1 MKRIYCFTMA
11 LGMMAILFTTDV
23 IAQTKDADP
32 LKIYNTWQSQ
42 LKEKYKKM
50 GDAGQELP
58 KATQEQLEKEIA
70 AHVAGE
76 IALVQQKLK
85 TYNAEQ
91 AKSRTV
97 PYVPTKGKKGEFDF
111 VPLFNV
117 PAPASDL
124 ATAFSIGG
132 LKDKTS
138 VYDHHQQLLEK
149 KGKEIAALEVR
160 NNKINNIY
168 QKEGQAGLEKNY
180 RKEADKNVMMQ
191 QMGGLEKVEK
201 MSEEERKTAALK
213 AASNMLDNPVMAM
226 GGTGNAG
233 MDKLMQEMMQ
243 NPELAKKFEKMNDAE
258 KQAFM
263 KKYVQN
269 TPRNDAQ
276 HEKMMKE
283 KNENEYAMKVMQI
296 IQRMN
301 EGMMAASKIYVERMN
316 IFEKEKERSLNKLG
330 KWALSKCDAL
340 PIINGGMGV
349 GRTKDMDE
357 MAAIQKVIETAQH
370 KWAEAALLYH
380 RVQWESYRVDALAS
394 IQEFNEFYGNYEYGK
409 QMKDVNA
416 FSGAY
421 IEPQISEAAV
431 GVLELINQITK
442 QAKDMTSQAMND
454 HDTWMKSKTMKN
466 LFFCEGS

>member
-1 MKRIYCFTMA
+1 
-11 LGMMAILFTTDV
+11 
-23 IAQTKDADP
+23 
-32 LKIYNTWQSQ
+32 
-42 LKEKYKKM
+42 
-50 GDAGQELP
+50 
-58 KATQEQLEKEIA
+58 
-70 AHVAGE
+70 
-76 IALVQQKLK
+76 
-85 TYNAEQ
+85 
-91 AKSRTV
+91 
-97 PYVPTKGKKGEFDF
+97 
-111 VPLFNV
+111 
-117 PAPASDL
+117 
-124 ATAFSIGG
+124 
-132 LKDKTS
+132 
-138 VYDHHQQLLEK
+138 
-149 KGKEIAALEVR
+149 
-160 NNKINNIY
+160 
-168 QKEGQAGLEKNY
+168 
-180 RKEADKNVMMQ
+180 MMQ

-301 EGMMAASKIYVERMN
+301 EGMMAAAKIYGERMK
-316 IFEKEKERSLNKLG
+316 IFESEKERSLKKLG

-357 MAAIQKVIETAQH
+357 MAAIQKLIETAQH

-421 IEPQISEAAV
+421 VEPHISEAAV
-431 GVLELINQITK
+431 SVLGLINQITQ
-442 QAKDMTSQAMND
+442 QAKDMTSQARND

>member
-1 MKRIYCFTMA
+1 
-11 LGMMAILFTTDV
+11 
-23 IAQTKDADP
+23 
-32 LKIYNTWQSQ
+32 
-42 LKEKYKKM
+42 
-50 GDAGQELP
+50 
-58 KATQEQLEKEIA
+58 
-70 AHVAGE
+70 
-76 IALVQQKLK
+76 
-85 TYNAEQ
+85 
-91 AKSRTV
+91 
-97 PYVPTKGKKGEFDF
+97 
-111 VPLFNV
+111 
-117 PAPASDL
+117 
-124 ATAFSIGG
+124 
-132 LKDKTS
+132 
-138 VYDHHQQLLEK
+138 LEK

-301 EGMMAASKIYVERMN
+301 EGMMAAAKIYGERMK
-316 IFEKEKERSLNKLG
+316 IFESEKERSLKKLG

-357 MAAIQKVIETAQH
+357 MAAIQKLIETAQH

-421 IEPQISEAAV
+421 VEPHISEAAV
-431 GVLELINQITK
+431 SVLGLINQITQ
-442 QAKDMTSQAMND
+442 QAKDMTSQARND